1 MVSTR
6 ANDLVIDDHQFDGQV
21 AAAAPNT
28 ITQTQASPTP
38 SFHNDPNLT
47 LNSPN
52 EATPVRDIRT
62 CYHHNEFTDE
72 DVKKCHT
79 HYFHLLNPNHAYLP
93 TTTYTDPSTDDFAT
107 RYPLPHA
114 ILNYLVEVAPP
125 KSEHHASDWSVETR
139 MALFPVILK
148 HLRESIL
155 HFDDSIVHPTLD
167 LSLILGLELD
177 PSGFEHYEVTIRRN
191 TSSRTAYLGPQEHVP
206 PPNPTNTPP
215 LVNPEMLW
223 PGDMYINPNYN
234 LFIECMKLNHPAGW
248 KAIKFFH
255 LILKKCMM
263 LDMSSSSLQAFG
275 GFHNLAKIS
284 ARARIKMQSSGT
296 GGDPDDD
303 GGGDDGN
310 DDDSINSD
318 LSLDGEN
325 EAEDADTKT
334 DDRKRLGVAY
344 GVEQMQLVVDM
355 MKRTASIIND
365 IMYKE
370 QCEVRHLMG
379 VGGEMVK
386 AAQAI
391 AKMGKAANSSSV
403 SLLSF

>member
-1 MVSTR
+1 
-6 ANDLVIDDHQFDGQV
+6 
-21 AAAAPNT
+21 
-28 ITQTQASPTP
+28 
-38 SFHNDPNLT
+38 
-47 LNSPN
+47 
-52 EATPVRDIRT
+52 
-62 CYHHNEFTDE
+62 
-72 DVKKCHT
+72 
-79 HYFHLLNPNHAYLP
+79 
-93 TTTYTDPSTDDFAT
+93 
-107 RYPLPHA
+107 
-114 ILNYLVEVAPP
+114 
-125 KSEHHASDWSVETR
+125 
-139 MALFPVILK
+139 
-148 HLRESIL
+148 
-155 HFDDSIVHPTLD
+155 
-167 LSLILGLELD
+167 
-177 PSGFEHYEVTIRRN
+177 
-191 TSSRTAYLGPQEHVP
+191 
-206 PPNPTNTPP
+206 
-215 LVNPEMLW
+215 
-223 PGDMYINPNYN
+223 
-234 LFIECMKLNHPAGW
+234 
-248 KAIKFFH
+248 
-255 LILKKCMM
+255 MM

-325 EAEDADTKT
+325 EAEDADTQT
-334 DDRKRLGVAY
+334 DDRKRLRVAY
-344 GVEQMQLVVDM
+344 GVEQMQLVVDI